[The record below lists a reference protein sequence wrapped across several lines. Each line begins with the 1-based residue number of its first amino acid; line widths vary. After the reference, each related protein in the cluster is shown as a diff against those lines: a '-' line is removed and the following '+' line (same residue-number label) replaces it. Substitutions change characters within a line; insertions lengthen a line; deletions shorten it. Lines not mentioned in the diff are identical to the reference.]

1 MNLKLLNANLCAF
14 AGRLIA
20 LHEKD
25 NFLWSHIARRFL
37 YLNESESQAAHV
49 LRELDALET
58 EIKVMRYHLLKGM
71 WELPP
76 EIRKLIPQ
84 LTEAKA
90 SKARLPARYEKDRIR
105 RGCKPISEP
114 RDEIKKRL
122 VTELHAIAYGP
133 EDPRHYCHQKDE
145 GSPCGKRGG

>member
-1 MNLKLLNANLCAF
+1 MDLKLLNANLCAF
-14 AGRLIA
+14 AHKFLA
-20 LHEKD
+20 LHEQN

-37 YLNESESQAAHV
+37 YLSEPAPQAAHV

-76 EIRKLIPQ
+76 ETRKLIPQ

-90 SKARLPARYEKDRIR
+90 SKARLPARYEKDRMLR
-105 RGCKPISEP
+105 RCKPISEP
-114 RDEIKKRL
+114 NDEIKEEL
-122 VTELHAIAYGP
+122 VAELHKIAYGS
-133 EDPRHYCHQKDE
+133 EYPRHLSQQRDE
-145 GSPCGKRGG
+145 GSPRGKCGG